1 MKNLS
6 RGKKLSLVAGSV
18 LWIFIVYLLFY
29 RTQKPFTV
37 ETFLAFADS
46 LLNIALALFVL
57 LLATALGQRLLRG
70 LSFTSPGEGLLFAAG
85 IGLGI
90 LSLSTLGLGLLGLL
104 YPWLFYTLSLG
115 LALFLLPQILSLL
128 KRVIQLRLPSRPPLF
143 IGLYLVTTLS
153 LSFLLALAPPISF
166 DALLY
171 HLAGPKLYIQEHR
184 IWAGDNFALYFPSLV
199 EMLFTWGMLL
209 KGDIVARLIHYL
221 YGLLAGAAIFLLA
234 KRYLSPKVGWWSL
247 ALVWSMPMVWV
258 LMGWAYVDLG
268 LVFYELLAFFALLNW
283 LHSNPSDAEA
293 SSGCRTQERKWL
305 LLSGALSGFAMGVK
319 YTAFVAPLSLAIIIL
334 YEGIKKRQRAS
345 SLLRSLLLFALLVL
359 LVASPWYLRN
369 LYLVGN
375 PFYPFVFGG
384 KGWDHFLSRW
394 YEQPGTGLG
403 LSWRIV
409 ALPLTVTLGT
419 QDETFYDGRTGP
431 VILALLPLLFLARL
445 TPGDEKRRV
454 VNYLLFLFLA
464 QFVFWTWGVVH
475 SQSLFQ
481 ARLLLPGLVFLCIVL
496 AWSIERSDFRGP
508 QFSLARFVTAVVVLA
523 LSLNLVTH
531 LMEFLANNPLLYLA
545 GLQSREKYL
554 ESNLGDHYRAMKYIN
569 ENLPDPAK
577 IQFLWEPRTYY
588 CRREAHP
595 DAILGSFKHLV
606 FLEAETEGIVE
617 QWREAG
623 ITHLLF
629 RKSGL
634 DFLMSDPEDRRFA
647 LSEGDQRIWEELVRD
662 HLDPLYQDEWGSYIL
677 YRLRE

>member
-1 MKNLS
+1 M
-6 RGKKLSLVAGSV
+6 RKKVTIRTLATLLLV
-18 LWIFIVYLLFY
+18 LWIFTVYLLFY

-46 LLNIALALFVL
+46 LLNVALALFTL
-57 LLATALGQRLLRG
+57 LLGTAMGQRLLRG
-70 LSFTSPGEGLLFAAG
+70 LSFTSPGEGLVFAAG

-90 LSLSTLGLGLLGLL
+90 LSLFTLGLGLLGLL
-104 YPWLFYTLSLG
+104 YPGLFYVLSLG

-128 KRVIQLRLPSRPPLF
+128 KRVTRLRLPSRPPLF
-143 IGLYLVTTLS
+143 IGLYLVATLS

-184 IWAGDNFALYFPSLV
+184 IWAVDNFPLYFPSLM

-209 KGDIVARLIHYL
+209 KGDIVAKLIHYL
-221 YGLLAGAAIFLLA
+221 YGLLAGATIFLLA
-234 KRYLSPKVGWWSL
+234 KRYLSSRVGWWSL

-258 LMGWAYVDLG
+258 VMGWAYTDLG
-268 LVFYELLAFFALLNW
+268 LVLYELLALFALLNW
-283 LHSNPSDAEA
+283 LSAK
-293 SSGCRTQERKWL
+293 ERKWL

-319 YTAFVAPLSLAIIIL
+319 YTAFVAPLSLALLIL
-334 YEGIKKRQRAS
+334 YQGIKKRQRAS
-345 SLLRSLLLFALLVL
+345 SLLRSLFLFALLAL

-369 LYLVGN
+369 LHLVGN
-375 PFYPFVFGG
+375 PFYPFLFGG

-403 LSWRIV
+403 LSWRII

-431 VILALLPLLFLARL
+431 LILALLPLLFLARL
-445 TPGDEKRRV
+445 IPRDERRTI
-454 VNYLLFLFLA
+454 VNYLLFLSLA
-464 QFVFWTWGVVH
+464 QFVFWIWGVVR

-481 ARLLLPGLVFLCIVL
+481 ARLLLPGLVFLGL
-496 AWSIERSDFRGP
+496 ALAQSIEGSDFTWP

-523 LSLNLVTH
+523 LSLNLVAQT
-531 LMEFLANNPLLYLA
+531 MEFLANNPLLYLA
-545 GLQSREKYL
+545 GLQRREEYL
-554 ESNLGDHYRAMKYIN
+554 ESNLGDHYRAMNYIN
-569 ENLPDPAK
+569 ENLPDSAQ

-588 CRREAHP
+588 CQREARP

-606 FLEAETEGIVE
+606 FLEGESKGVVE
-617 QWREAG
+617 RWREAG
-623 ITHLLF
+623 ITHVLF
-629 RKSGL
+629 RKSAL
-634 DFLMSDPEDRRFA
+634 DFLMSNPEDRRFT
-647 LSEGDQRIWEELVRD
+647 LSEGDQRIWEELIRD
-662 HLDPLYQDEWGSYIL
+662 HFHPLYQNERGSYIL
-677 YRLRE
+677 YQLRE

>member
-1 MKNLS
+1 MGNATS
-6 RGKKLSLVAGSV
+6 FSKKGLALFLV
-18 LWIFIVYLLFY
+18 LWIFTVYLLFY
-29 RTQKPFTV
+29 RIQKPFTV

-46 LLNIALALFVL
+46 LLNIASALFIL
-57 LLATALGQRLLRG
+57 LLGTALGQRLLKG
-70 LSFTSPGEGLLFAAG
+70 FSFASLGESLVFSAG

-90 LSLSTLGLGLLGLL
+90 LTLLTLGLGLLGLL
-104 YPWLFYTLSLG
+104 YPWLFYALSLG
-115 LALFLLPQILSLL
+115 LALLLLPQILSLL
-128 KRVIQLRLPSRPPLF
+128 RGATQLRLPSRPPLF
-143 IGLYLVTTLS
+143 IGLYLLATLS

-184 IWAGDNFALYFPSLV
+184 IVFFDAPQSNFPSLM

-209 KGDIVARLIHYL
+209 KGDIVAKLIHYL

-234 KRYLSPKVGWWSL
+234 KRYLSPKAGWWSL

-258 LMGWAYVDLG
+258 VMGWAYADLG

-283 LHSNPSDAEA
+283 LGSKE
-293 SSGCRTQERKWL
+293 GKWL

-319 YTAFVAPLSLAIIIL
+319 YTAFVAPLSLAILIL
-334 YEGIKKRQRAS
+334 YQGVRERQRAS
-345 SLLRSLLLFALLVL
+345 TLFRSLFLFALPAL

-375 PFYPFVFGG
+375 PFYPFIFGG

-403 LSWRIV
+403 LSWRII

-419 QDETFYDGRTGP
+419 QDETFYDSRTGP
-431 VILALLPLLFLARL
+431 LILALLPLLLLARL
-445 TPGDEKRRV
+445 NLRDEKRGV

-464 QFVFWTWGVVH
+464 QFVFWTWGVVR

-481 ARLLLPGLVFLCIVL
+481 ARLLLPGLVFLCIAL
-496 AWSIERSDFRGP
+496 AQSIEESDFSWP
-508 QFSLARFVTAVVVLA
+508 QFSLMRFVTAVVVLA
-523 LSLNLVTH
+523 LSLNVVAQT
-531 LMEFLANNPLLYLA
+531 MEFLANNPLLYLA

-554 ESNLGDHYRAMKYIN
+554 ENNLGDHYRAMNYIN
-569 ENLPDPAK
+569 ENLPDSAK

-588 CRREAHP
+588 CQREAHP

-606 FLEAETEGIVE
+606 FLEGEAEGIAE
-617 QWREAG
+617 HLQEAG

-629 RKSGL
+629 HKAGL
-634 DFLMSDPEDRRFA
+634 DFLMSNPEDHRFL
-647 LSEGDQRIWEELVRD
+647 LSEGDQRIWEGLVRD
-662 HLDPLYQDEWGSYIL
+662 HLDPIYKDERGSYIL
-677 YRLRE
+677 YQLRE